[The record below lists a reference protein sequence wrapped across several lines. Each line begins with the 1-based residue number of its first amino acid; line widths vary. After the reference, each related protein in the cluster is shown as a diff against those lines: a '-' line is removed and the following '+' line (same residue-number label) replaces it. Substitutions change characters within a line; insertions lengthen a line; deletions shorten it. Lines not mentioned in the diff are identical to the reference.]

1 MCLNDQRTRNA
12 GIKSKGF
19 ELVRPVD
26 LSGRIAEVNA
36 LEISYDAP
44 LDGKPRFAGVVFV
57 ELVRLRK
64 TQEVCTLSVV
74 HVIKV
79 ALTCSAAAADRC
91 CQGKHPPRRSV
102 RREGWVSLWE
112 RERPAREA
120 MPDLREERG
129 LVTVL
134 PV

>member
-1 MCLNDQRTRNA
+1 VAWWRGAVCLNDQRTRNA

-64 TQEVCTLSVV
+64 TQEVCTLS
-74 HVIKV
+74 
-79 ALTCSAAAADRC
+79 ACPCDQSSTDMFCCS
-91 CQGKHPPRRSV
+91 
-102 RREGWVSLWE
+102 
-112 RERPAREA
+112 
-120 MPDLREERG
+120 
-129 LVTVL
+129 
-134 PV
+134 